1 MKKVLKTI
9 GWLLLI
15 ALVLIQFFRPAKNIR
30 EGDQPNAISKKFQ
43 VSADVKIILDKACM
57 DCHSNN
63 TRYPWYS
70 NIQPVAWW
78 LNNHVIDGR
87 KELNFD
93 EYITRRP
100 RFQYRRM
107 EQMIDLVKKKEMPL
121 DSYTWTHKDAI
132 LTEEEKTRLYDWAK
146 SVMNALEAQ
155 YPIDSLKR
163 PSPPP
168 SQK

>member
-43 VSADVKIILDKACM
+43 VSADVKIILGKACN

-70 NIQPVAWW
+70 NIQPVDWW
-78 LNNHVIDGR
+78 MTGHIKDG
-87 KELNFD
+87 KKGMNLD
-93 EYITRRP
+93 EYTNKRLRY
-100 RFQYRRM
+100 QYHKM
-107 EQMIDLVKKKEMPL
+107 EDLIEQVKEGDMPL
-121 DSYTWTHKDAI
+121 NSYTWIHKDAI
-132 LTEEEKTRLYDWAK
+132 LSPAEKNSLINWA
-146 SVMNALEAQ
+146 
-155 YPIDSLKR
+155 
-163 PSPPP
+163 
-168 SQK
+168 